1 MRAGMPDGKPKR
13 LLILGGLAIAVLAAI
28 PLLRR
33 LSPEDNRVRW
43 SNMVWVPAQVNGR
56 TEPHAA
62 LMVETELEGLRMRG
76 LMQLDLGIDPTVVYG
91 AVRAAG
97 DSVTING
104 TIANRHFQNERFYFR
119 PSAGAPAPA
128 TKPPLLGSIGAGFF
142 EHRILI
148 LDFVKQRLAILG
160 KGAVLAPALDRG
172 IEYLPLR
179 FQNGHVLVAAAIDG
193 REVPNALFDT
203 GSSMIPFFASRGRW
217 SEWTHRQTG
226 DSANST
232 IRLQSW
238 GKEAVVVGAPVG
250 TLCVGSACLSHP
262 EIYCQSSRLPNLDFD
277 KAPQL
282 SGAFGNAIFLGRYTV
297 IVDIPGRRFGLIH
310 GSFDASGE

>member
-1 MRAGMPDGKPKR
+1 MPEGKPKQ

-33 LSPEDNRVRW
+33 LSPEDNRVHW
-43 SNMVWVPAQVNGR
+43 SNMVWVPAQVNGH
-56 TEPHAA
+56 TERHAA
-62 LMVETELEGLRMRG
+62 LMVETELEASRMHG
-76 LMQLDLGIDPTVVYG
+76 LMQLDLGIYSTVVY
-91 AVRAAG
+91 APVRATRG
-97 DSVTING
+97 GVTMSG
-104 TIANRHFQNERFYFR
+104 TIANRHFQNERFY
-119 PSAGAPAPA
+119 PQPGTGAPAPA
-128 TKPPLLGSIGAGFF
+128 TQPPLLGSIGAGFF

-160 KGAVLAPALDRG
+160 KRAVLPPAIERG

-179 FQNGHVLVAAAIDG
+179 FQDGHVLVAAAIDG
-193 REVPNALFDT
+193 QEAPNAIFDT

-217 SEWTHRQTG
+217 SEWTHRQTE
-226 DSANST
+226 DFANST

-238 GKEAVVVGAPVG
+238 GKEVVVVRAPVG

-262 EIYCQSSRLPNLDFD
+262 EIYCQVSRLATLDLD

-282 SGAFGNAIFLGRYTV
+282 SGAFGNVIFLGRYTV
-297 IVDIPGRRFGLIH
+297 IVDIPGRRFGLVH
-310 GSFDASGE
+310 GSFDASAE